1 MKLLFKTSLLVG
13 ILAIFA
19 APAISMESKEG
30 DSTQKSSA
38 LSLQGIM
45 SRNLLSGYSVSN
57 KEKVFSNGE
66 LNYQQSSNPIPLA
79 KEKIRQNNSLG
90 LENTGE
96 PPTRPFRISI
106 FQL

>member
-1 MKLLFKTSLLVG
+1 MKSLFQASLLIGVLG
-13 ILAIFA
+13 VFA

-30 DSTQKSSA
+30 NSAPKSSA

-45 SRNLLSGYSVSN
+45 SRNLLSGYPVS
-57 KEKVFSNGE
+57 KEETVFSNGE
-66 LNYQQSSNPIPLA
+66 LNYQQSSNSIPLA
-79 KEKIRQNNSLG
+79 KEQIRQNNSLG

-106 FQL
+106 FQF